1 MISDIKDKLDPL
13 TTIDGTDFDK
23 KQAGILI
30 YIKQNDQGIP
40 VDLIYTL
47 RSSNMTTHAGEVSF
61 PGGMQV
67 ERDLTLAETAIRET
81 HEETNLQPQEIDMLG
96 TFDPLISRHGVLV
109 HPFVATGKFEYQL
122 TPNEEI
128 ESIFLVP
135 IDYLMKSQNIV
146 WEDLSRDGKE
156 LNVPSWSYNNYK
168 IWGLTAMFTTIF
180 LNRCF
185 NAEIELNFL

>member
-1 MISDIKDKLDPL
+1 MKFIIPEDDNRKRFCCPDCGEIFYSNPNVVVGALSVHDNKILMAKRNIFPRKDKWTLP
-13 TTIDGTDFDK
+13 
-23 KQAGILI
+23 AGFLE
-30 YIKQNDQGIP
+30 NGE
-40 VDLIYTL
+40 TL
-47 RSSNMTTHAGEVSF
+47 QEG
-61 PGGMQV
+61 
-67 ERDLTLAETAIRET
+67 AIRET
-81 HEETNLQPQEIDMLG
+81 QEETNLQRQEIEMLG